1 MEYTKEGTTKR
12 YKGNRHCIFSDYTP
26 NEKDTYQYGCEFEF
40 YIDTNKIEYKKAIKE
55 ISKEL
60 FLLTPSDLL
69 VDVLSLPLADD
80 KDKCMQLKPDISL
93 KDTGIEIST
102 PISSLEGIKHYIKTI
117 CNIIDK
123 YGYTNEETG
132 FHIHISTIKNDGVNF
147 NFYKYMLLCADAD
160 LLSSWEPRIGYSQNV
175 MDILSVHNKSTSRI
189 IKTKKGTV
197 WNLEKIDSNH
207 VEIKS
212 IGGDYYHKEIDRMIY
227 EFSAYAKYFS
237 ETLEKN
243 TDKHKR
249 LIQEHKE
256 LVDTLNDKTKASFVS
271 ALSAAGIFSTER

>member
-12 YKGNRHCIFSDYTP
+12 YKGNKNCVFSDYTP
-26 NEKDTYQYGCEFEF
+26 NENDTYQYGCEFEF
-40 YIDTNKIEYKKAIKE
+40 YIDIDKVQYNKAIEE

-69 VDVLSLPLADD
+69 VDVLSLPLTND
-80 KDKCMQLKPDISL
+80 KDRCMQLKPDISL

-102 PISSLEGIKHYIKTI
+102 PISNLGGIKHYIKTI
-117 CNIIDK
+117 CAIIDK

-175 MDILSVHNKSTSRI
+175 MDILSIHDRSVSRM

-197 WNLEKIDSNH
+197 WNLEKVDSNH

-212 IGGDYYHKEIDRMIY
+212 IGGDNYHKEVDRIIN
-227 EFSAYAKYFS
+227 EFSTYAKYFD
-237 ETLEKN
+237 ETLAKN
-243 TDKHKR
+243 IDKHKR
-249 LIQEHKE
+249 LIQDHKE
-256 LVDTLNDKTKASFVS
+256 LIDSLSDQTKASFMS
-271 ALSAAGIFSTER
+271 ALSASGIFSRER